1 MRENQKRIGVF
12 IPIELYQQCTNTKL
26 TMTELVSNAL
36 ESYLSSEHKE
46 QISQLK
52 YQLKLKET
60 RIKELEDQ
68 IKNKQDSSVF
78 SLRDFEI
85 YKETMTNQFSE
96 SNDKILSLHNIQL
109 QEYREWAKHNDEL
122 HTANI
127 KELQEQLKV
136 KDSQL
141 EKKDIQI
148 ENLTASVQS
157 QALNIHNIINQKAIE
172 AAGAK
177 KPWWRFW

>member
-12 IPIELYQQCTNTKL
+12 IPIELYQQCTNTEL

-36 ESYLSSEHKE
+36 ESYLSDKHKE
-46 QISQLK
+46 QISQLM
-52 YQLKLKET
+52 YELELKET
-60 RIKELEDQ
+60 RIKELENQ

-78 SLRDFEI
+78 SPKEFEI
-85 YKETMTNQFSE
+85 YKETMTNQFNE

-127 KELQEQLKV
+127 KDLQEQLKV

-157 QALNIHNIINQKAIE
+157 QALNIHNLLTQKALQEPKI
-172 AAGAK
+172 K
-177 KPWWRFW
+177 KWFEFWK

>member
-12 IPIELYQQCTNTKL
+12 IPIELYQQCTNTEL

-36 ESYLSSEHKE
+36 ESYLSDKHKE
-46 QISQLK
+46 QISHLM
-52 YQLKLKET
+52 YELELKET
-60 RIKELEDQ
+60 RIKELEYQ
-68 IKNKQDSSVF
+68 IKNKQDPSIF
-78 SLRDFEI
+78 SLKEFEI
-85 YKETMTNQFSE
+85 YKETMTNQF
-96 SNDKILSLHNIQL
+96 NDKILSLHNIQL
-109 QEYREWAKHNDEL
+109 QEYREWTKHNDDL

-148 ENLTASVQS
+148 GNLTASVQS
-157 QALNIHNIINQKAIE
+157 QAVNIYEILSQKAIE
-172 AAGAK
+172 APGSK
-177 KPWWRFW
+177 RPWWKIW